1 VTFVRPARPDEL
13 PALVEHPGDPER
25 NAATRAYLG
34 QLLDS
39 GCTRP
44 EWCLVAEDGEGRLS
58 GSVVLWTIPG
68 HEVPLAVVLFE
79 ASADAPE
86 TGIAL
91 LDAAAAMAR
100 RLGAT
105 ELGHVVDSPA
115 QAPQFQRDPER
126 RGELLRTAGYGV
138 IRDGRR
144 FRLDVPTAGEP
155 PTDGLPI
162 DGLPADDPRL
172 TFRSLAELG
181 PEPFVA
187 VLAELLTDTADA
199 RLADDVRR
207 HGPRRAAELLFEE
220 TAELK
225 YEPEWWE
232 LGYDADGTVAVI
244 SLPAENPSVPVIGF
258 VGVAPA
264 HRGKGYA
271 GSVVIRGTRVLA
283 AAGATEIRGD
293 CDAANMAMA
302 RAFERAGYVN
312 IADRLEFARPL
323 GELRAE

>member
-1 VTFVRPARPDEL
+1 MTFVRPARPDEL

-25 NAATRAYLG
+25 NAATRAYLA

-39 GCTRP
+39 TCTRP
-44 EWCLVAEDGEGRLS
+44 EWCLVAEDDDGRLT
-58 GSVVLWTIPG
+58 GSVVLWTMPG
-68 HEVPLAVVLFE
+68 HDVPLALVLFE
-79 ASADAPE
+79 APEDAPE
-86 TGIAL
+86 TAAAL
-91 LDAAAAMAR
+91 LDAAAVRAR
-100 RLGAT
+100 ELGAT
-105 ELGHVVDSPA
+105 ELEHVVDSPA
-115 QAPQFQRDPER
+115 QAPQFQRNPEH
-126 RGELLRTAGYGV
+126 RGELLRASGYAV

-144 FRLDVPTAGEP
+144 FSLRAPAANGTGDAGPEASGAP
-155 PTDGLPI
+155 

-187 VLAELLTDTADA
+187 VLAELLAETADA
-199 RLADDVRR
+199 RLAADVRQ
-207 HGPRRAAELLFEE
+207 HGARRAAELLFEE

-225 YEPEWWE
+225 HEPAWWE

-271 GSVVIRGTRVLA
+271 TSVVIRGTRVLVG
-283 AAGATEIRGD
+283 AGATEIRGD
-293 CDAANMAMA
+293 CDAANVAMA
-302 RAFERAGYVN
+302 KAFERAGYVN
-312 IADRLEFARPL
+312 FADRLEFARVL
-323 GELRAE
+323 

>member
-1 VTFVRPARPDEL
+1 MTSVRPARPDEL

-25 NAATRAYLG
+25 NAATRAYLA

-39 GCTRP
+39 ACTRP
-44 EWCLVAEDGEGRLS
+44 EWCLVAEDGDGRLT

-68 HEVPLAVVLFE
+68 HEVPLALVLFE
-79 ASADAPE
+79 APEDAPE
-86 TGIAL
+86 TAAAL
-91 LDAAAAMAR
+91 LDAAAAKAR
-100 RLGAT
+100 ELGAT
-105 ELGHVVDSPA
+105 ELEHVVDSPA
-115 QAPQFQRDPER
+115 QAPQFQRNPEH
-126 RGELLRTAGYGV
+126 RGELLRASGYAV

-144 FRLDVPTAGEP
+144 FSIGITAATGTAGAGPESSGGP
-155 PTDGLPI
+155 

-187 VLAELLTDTADA
+187 VLAELLADTADA
-199 RLADDVRR
+199 RLAADVRQ
-207 HGPRRAAELLFEE
+207 HGARRAAELLFEE

-225 YEPEWWE
+225 HEPAWWE

-271 GSVVIRGTRVLA
+271 TSVVVRGTRVLA
-283 AAGATEIRGD
+283 GAGATEIRGD
-293 CDAANMAMA
+293 CDAANVAMA
-302 RAFERAGYVN
+302 KAFERAGYVN
-312 IADRLEFARPL
+312 FADRLEFARAL
-323 GELRAE
+323 

>member
-1 VTFVRPARPDEL
+1 MTFVRPARPDEL

-25 NAATRAYLG
+25 NAATRAYLA

-39 GCTRP
+39 ACTRP
-44 EWCLVAEDGEGRLS
+44 EWCLVAEDGDGRLT

-68 HEVPLAVVLFE
+68 HEVPLALVLFE
-79 ASADAPE
+79 APEDAPE
-86 TGIAL
+86 TAAAL
-91 LDAAAAMAR
+91 LDAAAAKAR
-100 RLGAT
+100 ELGAT
-105 ELGHVVDSPA
+105 ELEHVVDSPA
-115 QAPQFQRDPER
+115 QAPQFQRDPEH
-126 RGELLRTAGYGV
+126 RGELLRASGYAV

-144 FRLDVPTAGEP
+144 FSLRIPAATGTGGAGPEP
-155 PTDGLPI
+155 SGGP

-187 VLAELLTDTADA
+187 VLAELLADTADA
-199 RLADDVRR
+199 RLAADVRQ
-207 HGPRRAAELLFEE
+207 HGARRAAELLFEE

-225 YEPEWWE
+225 HEPAWWE

-271 GSVVIRGTRVLA
+271 TSVVVRGTRVLVG
-283 AAGATEIRGD
+283 AGATEIRGD
-293 CDAANMAMA
+293 CDAANVAMA
-302 RAFERAGYVN
+302 KAFERAGYVN
-312 IADRLEFARPL
+312 FADRLEFARAL
-323 GELRAE
+323 

>member
-1 VTFVRPARPDEL
+1 MTFVRPARPDEL
-13 PALVEHPGDPER
+13 PALVEHPDAPER
-25 NAATRAYLG
+25 NAATRAYLTE
-34 QLLDS
+34 LLDS

-44 EWCLVAEDGEGRLS
+44 EWCLVAEDGDGRLT

-68 HEVPLAVVLFE
+68 HEVPLAFVLFE
-79 ASADAPE
+79 APEDSAE
-86 TGIAL
+86 TGAAL
-91 LDAAAAMAR
+91 LDAATAKAR
-100 RLGAT
+100 ELGAT
-105 ELGHVVDSPA
+105 ELEHVVDSPA

-126 RGELLRTAGYGV
+126 RGELLRASGFEAV
-138 IRDGRR
+138 RDGRR
-144 FRLDVPTAGEP
+144 FSLHAPGMP
-155 PTDGLPI
+155 DGP
-162 DGLPADDPRL
+162 PADDPRL

-187 VLAELLTDTADA
+187 VLAELLADTADA
-199 RLADDVRR
+199 RLAADVRQ
-207 HGPRRAAELLFEE
+207 HGARRAAELLFEE

-225 YEPEWWE
+225 HEPGWWE

-271 GSVVIRGTRVLA
+271 TSVVVRGTRVLV

-293 CDAANMAMA
+293 CDAANVAMA

-312 IADRLEFARPL
+312 FADRLEFARTL
-323 GELRAE
+323 